1 MTTTRPVT
9 APRTAGL
16 RAAGPGRADT
26 HATDLRDE
34 AATTDEA
41 PEAAE
46 GTAAVTAPAA
56 EEDTTAGEAPET
68 DAAPEADAATVT
80 GTPPATD
87 TVPANATV
95 PAPDEVTAVHGARW
109 IATAAVTVGV
119 VNYVY
124 ALALTRL
131 LDVGSYAT
139 FAAGQ
144 GLIVCT
150 AAVAVV
156 TVPWMLAQA
165 LARTRSDAERGEAIR
180 FAVVTAIVGGVLAA
194 TVVGAVAHQFAGL
207 GTTLVI
213 GASTL
218 LIYVTRVC
226 VGWLQGTERL
236 RTLASLTVVEA
247 VLKLGIGL
255 FLVTA
260 LDLGATGALAAFG
273 IAVAPF
279 TLFLPR
285 RYRSTRRRPWLA
297 ATGNRELWRRAV
309 GVASLQGVI
318 ALMAALDVVLVA
330 MLPTDRSDAAS
341 YQAAVMLGRVPLFL
355 AGAVSIAFL
364 PALSR
369 RRAGTPLATRAM
381 GMYLTVA
388 LPLAVVAA
396 TAPGGVLTTVF
407 PDEYTRMSTLM
418 ACTAVAGLALGALSL
433 LVTFSQ
439 AVNDYGVLRPLLVGL
454 VCYVTGLSAGWAAG
468 GVLGMA
474 IGGMCGTGVA
484 LGVLLVREA
493 GRRRSAGPSTTRRTA
508 PVLRALLPPLL
519 LAGVLLALRP
529 YALAWLIAAVL
540 TTSVALYR
548 FFAKRSTSVPHDPHD
563 PPTENDPPGA
573 SDDPSAPEGPNG
585 PQGPENPQGPNGP
598 QGPENPQGPNEPQG
612 PENPQGPN
620 GPRGPENPQ
629 GLNEPNDPQGP
640 QARQATDDPHEPSVP
655 EAPSRRGLAPAPDGH
670 GHGDRHGDPDGDGR
684 ALRLLADAVWR
695 GDRPPASDEELHAA
709 LGAARSN
716 RVEGPLARA
725 YPRQLA
731 ATVDAVSDATRLFR
745 RNLVVSTERLGG
757 AGIPTVLIENDP
769 SGDHL
774 DETFGLVVPADRWK
788 AARTALDGWYAHR
801 SASWPDRSTA
811 VLLVPPDGPS
821 AHLGTAVSWFGVPVI
836 AADRLFAHAVPDH
849 DGRAWLVPCP
859 ADRLRIRLAHG
870 LFRKLSLDLAELLAL
885 RELLAPEVLAEART
899 QAAREGWFSGGGQ
912 ALALA
917 MEAMA
922 RLDRGELV
930 RLPLPLPVTTS
941 LRTGAEH
948 AGHLLT
954 RGRARAAVREVAVCV
969 PLVVTERLRRH
980 PS

>member
-1 MTTTRPVT
+1 MTTTGPVA
-9 APRTAGL
+9 APRSTDFD
-16 RAAGPGRADT
+16 AADV
-26 HATDLRDE
+26 HATDVRATDVRDE
-34 AATTDEA
+34 VPTGGA
-41 PEAAE
+41 PNE
-46 GTAAVTAPAA
+46 VS
-56 EEDTTAGEAPET
+56 
-68 DAAPEADAATVT
+68 T
-80 GTPPATD
+80 GD
-87 TVPANATV
+87 RVPANDRV
-95 PAPDEVTAVHGARW
+95 PAGDEVVAVHGARW

-165 LARTRSDAERGEAIR
+165 LARARSDAERGEAIR
-180 FAVVTAIVGGVLAA
+180 FAVVTAIAGGVLAA
-194 TVVGAVAHQFAGL
+194 TVVGAVATEFAGL

-213 GASTL
+213 AASTL

-255 FLVTA
+255 FLVSA
-260 LDLGATGALAAFG
+260 LDLGEAGALAAFG

-279 TLFLPR
+279 SLFLPH

-297 ATGNRELWRRAV
+297 ATANRQLWRRAV

-330 MLPTDRSDAAS
+330 MLPTDRADAAS

-369 RRAGTPLATRAM
+369 RRAGTPLAGRAM

-388 LPLAVVAA
+388 LPLAVVTA
-396 TAPGGVLTTVF
+396 TAPGAVLTTVF
-407 PDEYTRMSTLM
+407 PDDYTKMSTLM

-439 AVNDYGVLRPLLVGL
+439 AVNDYAVLRPLLVGL
-454 VCYVTGLSAGWAAG
+454 VCYVTGLTTGWAAG

-474 IGGMCGTGVA
+474 IGGMCGTVAA
-484 LGVLLVREA
+484 LGVLLVRKA
-493 GRRRSAGPSTTRRTA
+493 GRRRSAGPTGTPRA
-508 PVLRALLPPLL
+508 AVLGALLPPLL
-519 LAGVLLALRP
+519 LAGVLMALRP
-529 YALAWLIAAVL
+529 HAVAWLIVAVL
-540 TTSVALYR
+540 ATAVALRR
-548 FFAKRSTSVPHDPHD
+548 FFARRGTAVSQ
-563 PPTENDPPGA
+563 E
-573 SDDPSAPEGPNG
+573 PSAPD
-585 PQGPENPQGPNGP
+585 
-598 QGPENPQGPNEPQG
+598 EP
-612 PENPQGPN
+612 
-620 GPRGPENPQ
+620 
-629 GLNEPNDPQGP
+629 
-640 QARQATDDPHEPSVP
+640 
-655 EAPSRRGLAPAPDGH
+655 PAPDRPSAPDGT
-670 GHGDRHGDPDGDGR
+670 GRGGMEAEPGAPDQDPDPAPHSEPYRQDTHPDTHQDTRPYPDPDREER

-695 GDRPPASDEELHAA
+695 GDPPSASDDELRAA
-709 LGAARSN
+709 LAVARRN
-716 RVEGPLARA
+716 RVEGRLARA
-725 YPRQLA
+725 CPRQLA
-731 ATVDAVSDATRLFR
+731 PTVDAVSEATRLFR
-745 RNLVVSTERLGG
+745 RNLVASTEQLAH
-757 AGIPTVLIENDP
+757 AGIPTVLIDDDP
-769 SGDHL
+769 NGDHV
-774 DETFGLVVPADRWK
+774 DGTFDLVVPPDRRK
-788 AARTALDGWYAHR
+788 AARTALDGRYAKRSTYSTYSTYSTSSTCWPRR
-801 SASWPDRSTA
+801 SAPAPLER
-811 VLLVPPDGPS
+811 PEGPC
-821 AHLGTAVSWFGVPVI
+821 AHLHTSVAWFGVPVI
-836 AADRLFAHAVPDH
+836 AADRLFAHAVPDR

-870 LFRKLSLDLAELLAL
+870 LFTNLALDLSDLVAL
-885 RELLAPEVLAEART
+885 RELLAPEILAEART

-912 ALALA
+912 ALACA

-930 RLPLPLPVTTS
+930 RLPLPLPVATS

-954 RGRARAAVREVAVCV
+954 RGRAGAAACEVALRV